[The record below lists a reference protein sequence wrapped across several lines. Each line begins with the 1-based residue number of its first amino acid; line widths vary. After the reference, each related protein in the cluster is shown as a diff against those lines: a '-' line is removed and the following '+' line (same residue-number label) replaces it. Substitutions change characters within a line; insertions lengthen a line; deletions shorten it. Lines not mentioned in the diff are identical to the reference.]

1 VSAFVKCVLCG
12 CLQSRVVDSR
22 LSEDGTSIRRRRECE
37 ACGRRFT
44 TYEKIEMIPIMVV
57 KRDKTR
63 ETFDSAK
70 LRLGVIKACQKRPV
84 SLNQIDEL
92 VRSVEKRV
100 YASGDTEVTS
110 QAIGEIVMDELKQLD
125 EVAYVRFASVYR
137 QFKDIETFMTE
148 LSKLLTDSEKGNAD
162 GSTSSGKY

>member
-1 VSAFVKCVLCG
+1 MSAFVKCVLCG

-162 GSTSSGKY
+162 GLTPPGKY